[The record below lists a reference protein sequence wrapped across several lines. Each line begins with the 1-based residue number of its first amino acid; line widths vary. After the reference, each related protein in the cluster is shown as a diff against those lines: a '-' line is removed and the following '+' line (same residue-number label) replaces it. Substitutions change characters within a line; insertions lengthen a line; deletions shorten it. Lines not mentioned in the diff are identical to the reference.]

1 MNWETKLPLYLF
13 LFYLFYGLFSWAE
26 IGSFV
31 PPIVIMP
38 IIIPIVG
45 VFYISRNIKSLYNVV
60 YLFFSVGLTVTLNP
74 FLSLALKNYIYLI
87 TVLILMVYSFYLIRK
102 YFKSKL
108 GVKYLYFPLT
118 LLISPI
124 LFLEND
130 FYPVLYFLLLGL
142 SSFIS
147 YKQKSFSTIGEQRFL
162 LLSGF
167 TAFIYMI
174 NFLPCICNVLV
185 YN

>member
-13 LFYLFYGLFSWAE
+13 LFYLLYGLFSWAE

-60 YLFFSVGLTVTLNP
+60 YLFFAFGLTVNLNP
-74 FLSLALKNYIYLI
+74 FLSLVLKNYIYLL
-87 TVLILMVYSFYLIRK
+87 TSLILIIYSFYLIRK

-108 GVKYLYFPLT
+108 ANKYLYFPLT

-130 FYPVLYFLLLGL
+130 FYPFLYFLLLAI

-147 YKQKSFSTIGEQRFL
+147 YKQKSYSTMGEQRFL
-162 LLSGF
+162 LLAGF
-167 TAFIYMI
+167 TAFIYMV
-174 NFLPCICNVLV
+174 NFLPYICNLLV
-185 YN
+185 FN